1 MSRTMRM
8 LVMDEVG
15 SPFVVQE
22 AAVAEPGEGQVLV
35 RVVASGI
42 NPLDTKIRAGRA
54 DHARVSAPAVLG
66 IDMAGVVEAVGADVD
81 HLTVGDEVYGM
92 SGGVGIDQGALAEY
106 QLADARLVA
115 RKPANLTMLEAAALP
130 LAVITAWEGLV
141 DRAGVGPGHRVL
153 VQGGGGG
160 VGQAA
165 VQIAIARGARVFATD
180 TGAALEVIRK
190 AGAQPID
197 FRTTTPE
204 EYVAACTGG
213 DGFDVIFDTVGG
225 PSLDASFGAVR
236 RYTGHVVSI
245 LGWGQHSL
253 APLSFRGAT
262 YSGVFTLLPLL
273 TKEGRS
279 HHGEILREATRLAEA
294 GGLTP
299 TLHPE
304 VHTFETIEAAY
315 DLVENGT
322 AAGKVVVR
330 VGEQS

>member
-1 MSRTMRM
+1 MSRTMRT
-8 LVMDEVG
+8 LVVSEFG
-15 SPFVVQE
+15 SPFNVRE
-22 AAVAEPGEGQVLV
+22 APVAEPGEGQVLV
-35 RVVASGI
+35 RVVASGV

-54 DHARVSAPAVLG
+54 DHARVSTPAVLG
-66 IDMAGVVEAVGADVD
+66 IDMAGVVEAVGAGVN
-81 HLTVGDEVYGM
+81 HLAVGDEVYGM
-92 SGGVGIDQGALAEY
+92 SGGVGINQGALAEY
-106 QLADARLVA
+106 QLADAQLVA
-115 RKPANLTMLEAAALP
+115 PKPANLTMLEAAALP

-141 DRAGVGPGHRVL
+141 DRAGAGAGDRVL

-165 VQIAIARGARVFATD
+165 VQIALARGAQVFATD
-180 TGAALEVIRK
+180 TGDALEIVRK

-204 EYVAACTGG
+204 EYVAAYTGG

-225 PSLDASFGAVR
+225 PSIDASFGAVR

-273 TKEGRS
+273 TGEGRS
-279 HHGEILREATRLAEA
+279 HHGEILREAAKLAEA
-294 GGLTP
+294 GHLTP

-304 VHTFETIEAAY
+304 IYTFRTIEAAY
-315 DLVENGT
+315 DMVESGN
-322 AAGKVVVR
+322 AAGKVVVQI
-330 VGEQS
+330 GE